1 MPTTRPIVEL
11 PEAFRPLTAL
21 LEEMPIV
28 KADGTPGLLA
38 EYKLGARIG
47 MHLSMKPIRLP
58 VPVVNAADHHLYILQ
73 VSRPR

>member
-1 MPTTRPIVEL
+1 MPTTRPIVDL

-38 EYKLGARIG
+38 GYKLGPLIG
-47 MHLSMKPIRLP
+47 THLILKPT
-58 VPVVNAADHHLYILQ
+58 
-73 VSRPR
+73 